1 MSSPTSEFFRGART
15 LPRAIAYIF
24 RNASLVPWML
34 APAVLTITVIMVA
47 VGATGM
53 FGPRLLVWLIPAP
66 ADPSWMIWWR
76 LGMGLLTGTLIV
88 LAVAAGW
95 VFGNMA
101 SAPLY
106 DVIAGKVEREQLGLS
121 EQPETWAEAF
131 ANAAPSIRHSI
142 AGFALYVA
150 VMVPLFALN
159 LIPGLGSV
167 LYTVA
172 SFVATVFFVSRELM
186 DVPLSR
192 RKLSFREKLAYVKEN
207 RAYISGHSAVVA
219 VFLFIPF
226 ANLFVTPLAV
236 LGATLI
242 FCDIESARTPGEL
255 A

>member
-15 LPRAIAYIF
+15 LLRSIAYLF
-24 RNASLVPWML
+24 RNASLIPWML
-34 APAVLTITVIMVA
+34 APAVLTITVISVA
-47 VGATGM
+47 VGVTAM
-53 FGPRLLVWLIPAP
+53 FGPRLLVMLVPAP
-66 ADPSWMIWWR
+66 ADPSWMLWWR
-76 LGMGLLTGTLIV
+76 LGLGLLTGLLIV

-106 DVIAGKVEREQLGLS
+106 DVIAGKVEREQFGLTP
-121 EQPETWAEAF
+121 EKETWAEAF

-142 AGFALYVA
+142 AGFGLYVA
-150 VMVPLFALN
+150 VMVPLFSLN
-159 LIPGLGSV
+159 LVPGIGSV

-192 RKLSFREKLAYVKEN
+192 RQLSFREKLGYLKEN

-242 FCDIESARTPGEL
+242 FCDIERSRGSEDL
-255 A
+255 